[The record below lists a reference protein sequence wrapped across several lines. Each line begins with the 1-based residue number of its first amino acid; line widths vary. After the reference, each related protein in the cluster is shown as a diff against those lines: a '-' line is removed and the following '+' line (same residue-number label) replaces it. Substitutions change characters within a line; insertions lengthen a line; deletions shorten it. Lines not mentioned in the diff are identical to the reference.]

1 MELEINR
8 TYQNKFHHYI
18 LSGYTNMKIPNHH
31 GENSW
36 VEAIEYKALKD
47 DGTIDE
53 AKKYVRDL
61 QSFKDN
67 FIPTILEAGDEV
79 AKYSMGKLLAVYK
92 IELRDGKKYLKDTF
106 YSVDDVIHGDGSV
119 KVAAAPQVM
128 QFYYLGEREKRVL
141 EIRKKLYRHQ
151 ITLKKIQ
158 HKLVQRNI
166 TNLTDDKLSE
176 FVKAI
181 KEFDGRVSNILK

>member
-1 MELEINR
+1 
-8 TYQNKFHHYI
+8 
-18 LSGYTNMKIPNHH
+18 MKIPNHH

-36 VEAIEYKALKD
+36 VEAVEYKALKD

-53 AKKYVRDL
+53 AKKYTRDL

-92 IELRDGKKYLKDTF
+92 IELRDGRKYLKDTF
-106 YSVDDVIHGDGSV
+106 YSVDDTIHGDGAV

-141 EIRKKLYRHQ
+141 EMRKKLDRYQ
-151 ITLKKIQ
+151 ITLKEIQ

-166 TNLTDDKLSE
+166 TELTDDKLSE

-181 KEFDGRVSNILK
+181 EEFDERVSNILK

>member
-1 MELEINR
+1 MKLEINR

-18 LSGYTNMKIPNHH
+18 LSEYTNMKIPNHH

-36 VEAIEYKALKD
+36 VEAVEYKLLKD
-47 DGTIDE
+47 DETIDE
-53 AKKYVRDL
+53 AKKYTRDI

-119 KVAAAPQVM
+119 EVAAAPQVM
-128 QFYYLGEREKRVL
+128 MFYYLGEREKRVL
-141 EIRKKLYRHQ
+141 EMRKKLDRYQ
-151 ITLKKIQ
+151 ITLKEIQ

-166 TNLTDDKLSE
+166 TELTDGELNE
-176 FVKAI
+176 LVKAI
-181 KEFDGRVSNILK
+181 EDFDKRVSNILK

>member
-1 MELEINR
+1 
-8 TYQNKFHHYI
+8 
-18 LSGYTNMKIPNHH
+18 MKIPNHH

-36 VEAIEYKALKD
+36 VEAVEYKALKD

-53 AKKYVRDL
+53 AKKYTRDL

-141 EIRKKLYRHQ
+141 EMRKKLDRYQ
-151 ITLKKIQ
+151 ITLKEIQ
-158 HKLVQRNI
+158 QKLVQRNI
-166 TNLTDDKLSE
+166 TELTDGELNE
-176 FVKAI
+176 LVKVI
-181 KEFDGRVSNILK
+181 EEFDKRVSNILK

>member
-1 MELEINR
+1 
-8 TYQNKFHHYI
+8 
-18 LSGYTNMKIPNHH
+18 MKIPNCH
-31 GENSW
+31 GKSSW
-36 VEAIEYKALKD
+36 VEAVEYKLLKD

-53 AKKYVRDL
+53 AKKYTRDL

-119 KVAAAPQVM
+119 KVALAPQVM
-128 QFYYLGEREKRVL
+128 QFYYLGEREKRAL
-141 EIRKKLYRHQ
+141 EIRKKLDRYQ
-151 ITLKKIQ
+151 ITLKEIQ

-166 TNLTDDKLSE
+166 TNLTDDELSKLGKVIE
-176 FVKAI
+176 
-181 KEFDGRVSNILK
+181 EFDRQISNILK